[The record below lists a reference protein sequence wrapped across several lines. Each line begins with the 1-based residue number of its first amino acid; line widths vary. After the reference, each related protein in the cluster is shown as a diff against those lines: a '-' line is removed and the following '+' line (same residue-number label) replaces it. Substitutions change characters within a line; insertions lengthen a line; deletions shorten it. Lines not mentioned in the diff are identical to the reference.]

1 MQTAETK
8 NLWSKFPKIELH
20 RHLEGA
26 FDLKTLFRIARKN
39 KLDVPVD
46 FPSFKNEFQFPKDS
60 DPDFHLFLSKFKN
73 NWYRSL
79 EDVYTITYE
88 SVKSFKKDN
97 LFYIELRFNPES
109 FAIFNNFDRA
119 EVTSL
124 VLEAGNK
131 AALEIGLK
139 IKYLITFNRG
149 QRDLDYFLSL
159 YEKLLTIN
167 KPEIV
172 GVDLA
177 GDEVNYPV
185 KQFTKLFT
193 AVNQDRRYKATI
205 HAGEVTPSSE
215 IWEAIKLH
223 AARIGHGTTTIQDP
237 KLQDYLTDNRIAL
250 EQCIT
255 SNYQTGSW
263 RDSKTHPM
271 NPLYH
276 KGVPVTINSDDPTI
290 QNTELSED
298 YGKAE
303 KLFGFTFDD
312 FVNLNLTAIQT
323 SFITSSEKETLQNG
337 YLEAVGDF
345 KENAAQPKL
354 PIY

>member
-1 MQTAETK
+1 MQTSEPK

-26 FDLKTLFRIARKN
+26 FDLKTLFKIAQKN
-39 KLDVPVD
+39 KLDVPAD
-46 FPSFKNEFQFPKDS
+46 FPAFKDAFQFPKDS
-60 DPDFHLFLSKFKN
+60 GPDFHLFLSKFKN

-79 EDVYTITYE
+79 EDIYTITYE
-88 SVKSFKKDN
+88 SVKAFKKDN

-109 FAIFNNFDRA
+109 FAIFNNFDRE
-119 EVTSL
+119 EVTKL
-124 VLEAGNK
+124 VLAAGNK

-149 QRDLDYFLSL
+149 QRDIDYFLSL
-159 YEKLLTIN
+159 YEKLLVIN

-185 KQFTKLFT
+185 KLFTKLFT
-193 AVNQDRRYKATI
+193 AIRGDKRYKTTI
-205 HAGEVTPSSE
+205 HAGEVTPPSE
-215 IWEAIKLH
+215 IWEAIKLN

-237 KLQDYLTDNRIAL
+237 KLQDYLTENQIAL

-263 RDSKTHPM
+263 RDSKTHPI

-276 KGVPVTINSDDPTI
+276 KKVPVTINSDDPSI

-298 YGKAE
+298 YEKAE
-303 KLFGFTFDD
+303 KLFGFTLND
-312 FVNLNLTAIQT
+312 FVNLNLTAISA
-323 SFITSSEKETLQNG
+323 SFTTASEKETLQNE
-337 YLEAVGDF
+337 YLGAVGAF
-345 KENAAQPKL
+345 KEDLSLPKL
-354 PIY
+354 SIF